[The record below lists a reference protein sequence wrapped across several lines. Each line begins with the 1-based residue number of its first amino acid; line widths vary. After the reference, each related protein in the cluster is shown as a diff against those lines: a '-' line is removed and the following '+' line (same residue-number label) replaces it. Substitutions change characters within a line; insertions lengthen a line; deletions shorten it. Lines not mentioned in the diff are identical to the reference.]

1 MTMTKYKD
9 YLVKIFAYLSIF
21 LIMLVF
27 FSIFSFVFLNGAS
40 EINLNFLTENP
51 KGLPI
56 GVEGGIKDPILGSF
70 LLMIL
75 SMIFSTVLGVAFA
88 IYNKLF
94 CQTKIIKVAL
104 TFIIQCVSSI
114 PSIIIGLFVYGF
126 FIVSL
131 DIPKSLFTAS
141 LALSFM
147 VFPFVEL
154 NVEKLLDE
162 YDRRCIRDSYALGV
176 DKIYMCRKLI
186 LPTISNKILSIS
198 ILAGSY
204 AIGAT
209 APLLL
214 TGVVF
219 MAKPSGIFN
228 PVMALPFHL
237 HMLLSQSIATEKAY
251 ATALVL
257 IAILLLLNLI
267 SEIIM
272 KNIGGRLV
280 EYLRNKKS

>member
-1 MTMTKYKD
+1 MIRFKD
-9 YLVKIFAYLSIF
+9 NLIKIFAYFSIFVVMIAIF
-21 LIMLVF
+21 LI
-27 FSIFSFVFLNGAS
+27 FSFIFFNGFS
-40 EINLNFLTENP
+40 EISLKFLMENP

-56 GVEGGIKDPILGSF
+56 GVDGGIKNAIIGSF
-70 LLMIL
+70 LLMLL
-75 SMIFSTVLGVAFA
+75 SMIFSTVLGVCFA
-88 IYNKLF
+88 IYNKMF
-94 CQTKIIKVAL
+94 CKSRFLKTVL
-104 TFIIQCVSSI
+104 SFVVQCVSSI

-126 FIVSL
+126 FIVTL
-131 DIPKSLFTAS
+131 NIPKSLFTAS
-141 LALSFM
+141 IALSLM

-154 NVEKLLDE
+154 NVEKLIE
-162 YDRRCIRDSYALGV
+162 EFDRQCIRDSYALGI
-176 DKIYMCRKLI
+176 DKLYMCRKLI
-186 LPTISNKILSIS
+186 LPTISNKIVSIS

-219 MAKPSGIFN
+219 MAKPNGLLS

-237 HMLLSQSIATEKAY
+237 HMLLSQSFGTQKAY

-257 IAILLLLNLI
+257 IGILIILNLL

-272 KNIGGRLV
+272 RNIGGKVV
-280 EYLRNKKS
+280 EYIRNKKS

>member
-1 MTMTKYKD
+1 MIRFKD
-9 YLVKIFAYLSIF
+9 NLIKIFAYFSIF
-21 LIMLVF
+21 VVMIAI
-27 FSIFSFVFLNGAS
+27 FSIFSFIFFNGFS
-40 EINLNFLTENP
+40 EISLKFLMENP

-56 GVEGGIKDPILGSF
+56 GVDGGIKNAIIGSF
-70 LLMIL
+70 LLMLL
-75 SMIFSTVLGVAFA
+75 SMIFSTVLGVCFA
-88 IYNKLF
+88 IYNKIF
-94 CQTKIIKVAL
+94 CKSRFLKTVL
-104 TFIIQCVSSI
+104 SFVVQCVSSI

-126 FIVSL
+126 FIVTL
-131 DIPKSLFTAS
+131 NIPKSLFTAS
-141 LALSFM
+141 IALSLM

-154 NVEKLLDE
+154 NVEKLLAE
-162 YDRRCIRDSYALGV
+162 FDRQCIRDSYALGI
-176 DKIYMCRKLI
+176 DKLYMCRKLI
-186 LPTISNKILSIS
+186 LPTISNKIVSIS

-219 MAKPSGIFN
+219 MAKPNGLLS

-237 HMLLSQSIATEKAY
+237 HMLLSQSFGTQKAY

-257 IAILLLLNLI
+257 IGILIILNLL

-272 KNIGGRLV
+272 RNIGGKVV
-280 EYLRNKKS
+280 EDIRNKKS

>member
-1 MTMTKYKD
+1 MIRFKD
-9 YLVKIFAYLSIF
+9 NLIKIFAYFSIFVVMIAIF
-21 LIMLVF
+21 LI
-27 FSIFSFVFLNGAS
+27 FSFIFFNGFS
-40 EINLNFLTENP
+40 EISLKFLMENP

-56 GVEGGIKDPILGSF
+56 GVDGGIKNAIIGSF
-70 LLMIL
+70 LLMLL
-75 SMIFSTVLGVAFA
+75 SMIFSTVLGVCFA
-88 IYNKLF
+88 IYNKIF
-94 CQTKIIKVAL
+94 CKSRFLKTVL
-104 TFIIQCVSSI
+104 SFVVQCVSSI

-126 FIVSL
+126 FIVTL
-131 DIPKSLFTAS
+131 NIPKSLFTAS
-141 LALSFM
+141 IALSLM

-154 NVEKLLDE
+154 NVEKLLAE
-162 YDRRCIRDSYALGV
+162 FDRQCIRDSYALGI
-176 DKIYMCRKLI
+176 DKLYMCRKLI
-186 LPTISNKILSIS
+186 LPTISNKIVSIS

-219 MAKPSGIFN
+219 MAKPNGLLS

-237 HMLLSQSIATEKAY
+237 HMLLSQSVGTQKAY

-257 IAILLLLNLI
+257 IGILIILNLL

-272 KNIGGRLV
+272 RNIGGKIV
-280 EYLRNKKS
+280 EYIRNKKS

>member
-1 MTMTKYKD
+1 MIRFKD
-9 YLVKIFAYLSIF
+9 NLIKIFAYFSIF
-21 LIMLVF
+21 VVMIAI
-27 FSIFSFVFLNGAS
+27 FSIFSFIFFNGFS
-40 EINLNFLTENP
+40 EISLKFLMENP

-56 GVEGGIKDPILGSF
+56 GVDGGIKNAIIGSF
-70 LLMIL
+70 LLMLL
-75 SMIFSTVLGVAFA
+75 SMIFSTVLGVCFA
-88 IYNKLF
+88 IYNKIF
-94 CQTKIIKVAL
+94 CKSRFLKTVL
-104 TFIIQCVSSI
+104 SFVVQCVSSI

-126 FIVSL
+126 FIVTL
-131 DIPKSLFTAS
+131 NIPKSLFTAS
-141 LALSFM
+141 IALSLM

-154 NVEKLLDE
+154 NVEKLLAE
-162 YDRRCIRDSYALGV
+162 FDRQCIRDSYALGI
-176 DKIYMCRKLI
+176 DKLYMCRKLI
-186 LPTISNKILSIS
+186 LPTISNKIVSIS

-219 MAKPSGIFN
+219 MAKPNGLLS

-237 HMLLSQSIATEKAY
+237 HMLLSQSFGTQKAY

-257 IAILLLLNLI
+257 IGILIILNLL

-272 KNIGGRLV
+272 RNIGGKIV
-280 EYLRNKKS
+280 EYIRNKKS

>member
-1 MTMTKYKD
+1 MIKFKD
-9 YLVKIFAYLSIF
+9 NLIKIFAYFSIF
-21 LIMLVF
+21 VVMIAI
-27 FSIFSFVFLNGAS
+27 FSIFSFIFFNGFS
-40 EINLNFLTENP
+40 EISLKFLMENP

-56 GVEGGIKDPILGSF
+56 GVDGGIKNAIIGSF
-70 LLMIL
+70 LLMLL
-75 SMIFSTVLGVAFA
+75 SMIFSTVLGVCFA
-88 IYNKLF
+88 IYNKIF
-94 CQTKIIKVAL
+94 CKSRFLKTVL
-104 TFIIQCVSSI
+104 SFVVQCVSSI

-126 FIVSL
+126 FIVTL
-131 DIPKSLFTAS
+131 NIPKSLFTAS
-141 LALSFM
+141 IAISLM

-154 NVEKLLDE
+154 NVEKLLAE
-162 YDRRCIRDSYALGV
+162 FDRQCIRDSYALGI
-176 DKIYMCRKLI
+176 DKLYMCRKLI
-186 LPTISNKILSIS
+186 LPTISNKIVSIS

-219 MAKPSGIFN
+219 MAKPNGLLS

-237 HMLLSQSIATEKAY
+237 HMLLSQSVGTQKAY

-257 IAILLLLNLI
+257 IGILIILNLL

-272 KNIGGRLV
+272 RNIGGKVV
-280 EYLRNKKS
+280 EYIRNKKS

>member
-1 MTMTKYKD
+1 M
-9 YLVKIFAYLSIF
+9 IAI
-21 LIMLVF
+21 
-27 FSIFSFVFLNGAS
+27 FSIFSFIFFNGFS
-40 EINLNFLTENP
+40 EISLKFLMENP

-56 GVEGGIKDPILGSF
+56 GVDGGIKNAIIGSF
-70 LLMIL
+70 LLMLL
-75 SMIFSTVLGVAFA
+75 SMIFSTVLGVCFA
-88 IYNKLF
+88 IYNKIF
-94 CQTKIIKVAL
+94 CKSRFLKTVL
-104 TFIIQCVSSI
+104 SFVVQCVSSI

-126 FIVSL
+126 FIVTL
-131 DIPKSLFTAS
+131 NIPKSLFTAS
-141 LALSFM
+141 IALSLM

-154 NVEKLLDE
+154 NVEKLLAE
-162 YDRRCIRDSYALGV
+162 FDRQCIRDSYALGI
-176 DKIYMCRKLI
+176 DKLYMCRKLI
-186 LPTISNKILSIS
+186 LPTISNKIVSIS

-219 MAKPSGIFN
+219 MAKPNGLLS

-237 HMLLSQSIATEKAY
+237 HMLLSQSFGTQKAY

-257 IAILLLLNLI
+257 IGILIILNLL

-272 KNIGGRLV
+272 RNIGGKIV
-280 EYLRNKKS
+280 EYIRNKKS

>member
-1 MTMTKYKD
+1 MIRFKD
-9 YLVKIFAYLSIF
+9 NLIKIFAYFSIF
-21 LIMLVF
+21 VVMIAI
-27 FSIFSFVFLNGAS
+27 FSIFSFIFFNGFS
-40 EINLNFLTENP
+40 EISLKFLMENP

-56 GVEGGIKDPILGSF
+56 GVDGGIKNAIIGSF
-70 LLMIL
+70 LLMLL
-75 SMIFSTVLGVAFA
+75 SMIFSTVLGVCFA
-88 IYNKLF
+88 IYNKIF
-94 CQTKIIKVAL
+94 CKSRFLKTVL
-104 TFIIQCVSSI
+104 SFVVQCVSSI

-126 FIVSL
+126 FIVTL
-131 DIPKSLFTAS
+131 NIPKSLFTAS
-141 LALSFM
+141 IALSLM

-154 NVEKLLDE
+154 NVEKLLAE
-162 YDRRCIRDSYALGV
+162 FDRQCIRDSYALGI
-176 DKIYMCRKLI
+176 DKLYMCRKLI
-186 LPTISNKILSIS
+186 LPTISNKIVSIS

-219 MAKPSGIFN
+219 MAKPNGLLS

-237 HMLLSQSIATEKAY
+237 HMLLSQSVGTQKAY

-257 IAILLLLNLI
+257 IGILIILNLL

-272 KNIGGRLV
+272 RNIGGKIV
-280 EYLRNKKS
+280 EYIRNKKS

>member
-1 MTMTKYKD
+1 MIRFKD
-9 YLVKIFAYLSIF
+9 NLIKIFAYFSIFVVMIAIF
-21 LIMLVF
+21 LI
-27 FSIFSFVFLNGAS
+27 FSFIFFNGFS
-40 EINLNFLTENP
+40 EISLKFLMENP

-56 GVEGGIKDPILGSF
+56 GVDGGIKNAIIGSF
-70 LLMIL
+70 LLMLL
-75 SMIFSTVLGVAFA
+75 SMIFSTVLGVCFA
-88 IYNKLF
+88 IYNKMF
-94 CQTKIIKVAL
+94 CKSRFLKTVL
-104 TFIIQCVSSI
+104 SFVVQCVSSI

-126 FIVSL
+126 FIVTL
-131 DIPKSLFTAS
+131 NIPKSLFTAS
-141 LALSFM
+141 IALSLM

-154 NVEKLLDE
+154 NVEKLLAE
-162 YDRRCIRDSYALGV
+162 FDRQCIRDSYALGI
-176 DKIYMCRKLI
+176 DKLYMCRKLI
-186 LPTISNKILSIS
+186 LPTISNKIVSIS

-219 MAKPSGIFN
+219 MAKPNGLLS

-237 HMLLSQSIATEKAY
+237 HMLLSQSVGTQKAY

-257 IAILLLLNLI
+257 IGILIILNLL

-272 KNIGGRLV
+272 RNIGGKVV
-280 EYLRNKKS
+280 EYIRNKKS